1 MANDLSNP
9 VPVKQVSG
17 DGFFEHGAG
26 SDSLFGTVQLAQAN
40 GSAAPQTIHVNP
52 PQDAAAGP
60 VVIRVEVTPGSIVE
74 LPQPFEADAALL
86 AKEGDGNLAI
96 RVGDVTVVLEGY
108 VEANGAAPITVEGA
122 DNQPIDIATVL

>member
-9 VPVKQVSG
+9 VQAKPTSD
-17 DGFFEHGAG
+17 DGYFEHGAG
-26 SDSLFGTVQLAQAN
+26 SDSLFGNVQLAQAD
-40 GSAAPQTIHVNP
+40 GAQASPQTIHVNA

-74 LPQPFEADAALL
+74 LPQPFEADAALM

-96 RVGDVTVVLEGY
+96 RVGD
-108 VEANGAAPITVEGA
+108 
-122 DNQPIDIATVL
+122 